1 MDRARDL
8 EMAAASIGSEP
19 LERAKAAAAIGCQ
32 EYLRWTDAFAK
43 GLEKVHT
50 PQEIQRFAKAMALIQ
65 LACLPTRP
73 EACPFCL
80 QHSGDSSCRGCG
92 YALTHGGRCDSD
104 ESAFSIFIEGF
115 QELGRAI
122 LQDCEVGQDPD
133 EGLEVLWEAIAGS
146 AQAARWMLE
155 DLAEASAG
163 EFMERK
169 ARYLARMISLL
180 PVCLLSEEVRARQRE
195 VQGRLMDYW

>member
-1 MDRARDL
+1 MDRAREL

-19 LERAKAAAAIGCQ
+19 LERAKEAAAIDCQ

-43 GLEKVHT
+43 GLERVRT
-50 PQEIQRFAKAMALIQ
+50 PEDIQRFARAMALIQ

-92 YALTHGGRCDSD
+92 YAITHGGRCDSD
-104 ESAFSIFIEGF
+104 ESAFSIFIEAF
-115 QELGRAI
+115 QKLGRAI
-122 LQDCEVGQDPD
+122 LQDCEVGLDPD
-133 EGLEVLWEAIAGS
+133 EGVEVLLEAIEGS

-155 DLAEASAG
+155 DLAEAKAV

-169 ARYLARMISLL
+169 ARYMARIVSLL
-180 PVCLLSEEVRARQRE
+180 PVSLLSEGVRARQRE
-195 VQGRLMDYW
+195 VHQRLMDYW